1 MHTAHREEKQWV
13 GWGEYLAWRG
23 PQADLVS
30 LKSRQARLRKGG
42 PGLMPKVFLDDEG
55 SDKVG
60 EI

>member
-1 MHTAHREEKQWV
+1 M

-42 PGLMPKVFLDDEG
+42 PGLMLKVFLDDEG

>member
-42 PGLMPKVFLDDEG
+42 PGLMLKVFLDDEG